1 MSWQEEQLER
11 QRVAERAEQ
20 AADRHDVSSPETP
33 TIDWLEPQA
42 LPDEMLAVQP
52 FDDDLM
58 PASLRGLVADIA
70 ERLQCPPD
78 FPAVAAVVV
87 LAGIVGRKIGI
98 RPQQRTPWLVIPNL
112 WGAVIGRPGL
122 MKTPAIQE
130 PLKMLHR
137 LEAEGKAEFDRAM
150 RDHETALVV
159 SKLERQEVERKMKEA
174 LRRQE
179 GVDDLVGNLHYL
191 EPIRPVR
198 QRYLV
203 NDCTVEKLG
212 ELLNE
217 NPNGV
222 TVFRDE
228 LVGLLKSLDK
238 EGREGARTFFLE
250 AWNGD
255 GRFTYDRIQRG
266 TLDIPA
272 AIVSI
277 IGGIQPGP
285 LGDYIRKLESGGAG
299 DDGLLQRFQLAV
311 WPDCPKSWRNVDRWP
326 DTAAKQTAF
335 GTYERLNRLDTVKL
349 AAERDDGELVPY
361 LRFSEAAQEGF
372 NGWRGELEPRVR
384 SGGEHPAV
392 ESHLAKYRSL
402 VPSLALLFHLAD
414 EPDGGPVTE
423 SALLR
428 ALDWAKY
435 LESHARRIYGSI
447 ALASLG
453 AAHRLAAKIRDG
465 AVNDGFTLRDV
476 YRNGWSGL
484 TDRKQVAAAVDVLTD
499 HGWLQVEEIPTDGR
513 PATVYRINPRIR
525 KRAA

>member
-1 MSWQEEQLER
+1 MSWQDEQLKKER
-11 QRVAERAEQ
+11 DAKQTEAVADNVPESAP
-20 AADRHDVSSPETP
+20 ADWP
-33 TIDWLEPQA
+33 EPQP
-42 LPDEMLAVQP
+42 LPDEMLPVQP
-52 FDDDLM
+52 FDGELL
-58 PASLRGLVADIA
+58 PASLRGWVVDVA
-70 ERLQCPPD
+70 ERLQCPAD
-78 FPAVAAVVV
+78 FPAVAAVVA

-98 RPQQRTPWLVIPNL
+98 RPQQRTPWLVVPNL

-130 PLKMLHR
+130 PLKVLHR
-137 LEAEGKAEFDRAM
+137 LEADAKSVFDAST
-150 RDHETALVV
+150 RDHAAAVIVAKATRKKREADLQKAVTNRGDVEAIAREL
-159 SKLERQEVERKMKEA
+159 LE
-174 LRRQE
+174 
-179 GVDDLVGNLHYL
+179 L
-191 EPIRPVR
+191 EPVEPVR
-198 QRYLV
+198 RRYIV

-212 ELLNE
+212 ELLNQ
-217 NPNGV
+217 NPNGL

-228 LVGLLKSLDK
+228 LVGLLKSLDR

-250 AWNGD
+250 AWNGE

-285 LGDYIRKLESGGAG
+285 LGEYIRKLESGGAG

-326 DTAAKQTAF
+326 DTTAKQTAF
-335 GTYERLNRLDTVKL
+335 DTYERLDQLEAVAL
-349 AAERDDGELVPY
+349 AAELDDGEHVPF
-361 LRFSEAAQEGF
+361 LRFDEAAQERF
-372 NGWRGELEPRVR
+372 NRWRAELETRLR
-384 SGGEHPAV
+384 SGAEHPAV

-402 VPSLALLFHLAD
+402 IPSLALLFHLAD

-423 SALLR
+423 FALLR
-428 ALDWAKY
+428 ALAWAKY

-447 ALASLG
+447 AMASLG
-453 AAHRLAAKIRDG
+453 AAHRLAAKIVDG

-484 TDRKQVAAAVDVLTD
+484 TDRKQVAAAVDVLAD
-499 HGWLQVEEIPTDGR
+499 HDWLQVEEISTDGR
-513 PATVYRINPRIR
+513 PATVHRINPRIR